1 MGEYNEVFN
10 KLEKILYERESVYGG
25 IFEEIGNYNINIGKL
40 TPEKFLF
47 VMITLKYQ
55 RIKNIINKNEIYI
68 YQKELED
75 NIYDLIN
82 YSILLLQKI
91 NAKTN
96 SMQ

>member
-1 MGEYNEVFN
+1 MSEYNEVFN
-10 KLEKILYERESVYGG
+10 KLEKILYERESAYGSV
-25 IFEEIGNYNINIGKL
+25 FEEIGNYNINIGKL

-55 RIKNIINKNEIYI
+55 RIKSIINKNEIYI

-91 NAKTN
+91 DTKPN
-96 SMQ
+96 SIQ

>member
-1 MGEYNEVFN
+1 MSEYNEVFN
-10 KLEKILYERESVYGG
+10 KLEKILYERESAYGSV
-25 IFEEIGNYNINIGKL
+25 FEEIGNYNINIGKL
-40 TPEKFLF
+40 TSEKFLF
-47 VMITLKYQ
+47 IMITLKYQ
-55 RIKNIINKNEIYI
+55 RIKSIINKNEIYI

-91 NAKTN
+91 DTKPN

>member
-1 MGEYNEVFN
+1 MSEYNEVFN
-10 KLEKILYERESVYGG
+10 KLEKILYERESAYGSV
-25 IFEEIGNYNINIGKL
+25 FEEIGNYNINIGKL

-47 VMITLKYQ
+47 IMITLKYQ
-55 RIKNIINKNEIYI
+55 RIKSIINKNEIYI

-91 NAKTN
+91 DTKPN

>member
-1 MGEYNEVFN
+1 MSEYNEVFN
-10 KLEKILYERESVYGG
+10 KLEKILYERESAYGSV
-25 IFEEIGNYNINIGKL
+25 FEEIGNYNINIGKL

-47 VMITLKYQ
+47 IMITLKYQ
-55 RIKNIINKNEIYI
+55 RIKSIINKNEIYI

-91 NAKTN
+91 DAKPN

>member
-1 MGEYNEVFN
+1 MSEYNEVFN
-10 KLEKILYERESVYGG
+10 KLEKILYERESAYGSV
-25 IFEEIGNYNINIGKL
+25 FEEIGNYNINIGKL

-47 VMITLKYQ
+47 IMITLKYQ
-55 RIKNIINKNEIYI
+55 RIKSIINKNEIYI

-91 NAKTN
+91 NVKPN

>member
-1 MGEYNEVFN
+1 MSEYNEVFN
-10 KLEKILYERESVYGG
+10 KLEKILYERESTYGSV
-25 IFEEIGNYNINIGKL
+25 FEEIGNYNINIGKL

-47 VMITLKYQ
+47 VMMTLKYQ
-55 RIKNIINKNEIYI
+55 RIKSIVNKNEIYI

-91 NAKTN
+91 NVKPN

>member
-1 MGEYNEVFN
+1 MSEYNEVFN
-10 KLEKILYERESVYGG
+10 KLEKILYERESVYGSV
-25 IFEEIGNYNINIGKL
+25 FEEIGNYNINIGKL

-55 RIKNIINKNEIYI
+55 RIKSIVNKNEIYI

-91 NAKTN
+91 NTKTN

>member
-1 MGEYNEVFN
+1 MSEYNEVFN
-10 KLEKILYERESVYGG
+10 KLEKILYERESVYGSV
-25 IFEEIGNYNINIGKL
+25 FEEIGNYNINIGKL

-47 VMITLKYQ
+47 IMMTLKYQ
-55 RIKNIINKNEIYI
+55 RIKSIINKNEIYI

-91 NAKTN
+91 NAKLN

>member
-1 MGEYNEVFN
+1 MSEYNEIFN
-10 KLEKILYERESVYGG
+10 KLEKILYERESAYGSV
-25 IFEEIGNYNINIGKL
+25 FEEIGNYNINIGKL

-55 RIKNIINKNEIYI
+55 RIKSIVNKNEIYI

-91 NAKTN
+91 NVKPN

>member
-1 MGEYNEVFN
+1 MSEYNEIFN
-10 KLEKILYERESVYGG
+10 KLEKILYERESAYGSV
-25 IFEEIGNYNINIGKL
+25 FEEIGNYNINIGKL

-47 VMITLKYQ
+47 IMITLKYQ
-55 RIKNIINKNEIYI
+55 RIKSIVNKNEIYI

-91 NAKTN
+91 NTKPN